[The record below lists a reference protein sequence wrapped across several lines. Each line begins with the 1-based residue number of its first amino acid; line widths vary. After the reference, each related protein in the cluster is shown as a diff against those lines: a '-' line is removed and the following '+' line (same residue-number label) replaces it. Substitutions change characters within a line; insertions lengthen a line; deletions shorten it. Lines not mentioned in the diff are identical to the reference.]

1 MNPSKPHREISI
13 RVENLGKRYQIGQG
27 AQPAYHTL
35 RDQISTLVT
44 QPLRWMGIRAKEDLA
59 PRYDEN
65 EFRIWALRGVSFE
78 VRQGE
83 VIGIVGRN
91 GAGKSTLLKILTRI
105 TIPTEGSVDLWG
117 RVGSLLEVGTG
128 FHKELT
134 GRENVYLNGA
144 ILGMKKGEIA
154 RKFDEI
160 VTFAEVERFID
171 TPVKYYSSGMAMRLA
186 FAVAAHLEPE
196 ILLVDEVLAVGD
208 AAFQKKCLDK
218 MEEVGR
224 AGRTILFVSHHMP
237 AIVRLCERA
246 IWLQDGQ
253 IYREGPAYQ
262 IVSEYLSESLGTTP
276 IREWPDLMSAPGD
289 EVVRLQAI
297 RIRNA
302 QGEITDTFDIREPVG
317 IEMEYV
323 VLKGGYALHAG
334 FSLHNDEG
342 QWLFASLDTDVEWD
356 AKPRQPGRYRSLAW
370 IPGNFLAEGTM
381 MVGPSIRTE
390 DPEILHLYEPETV
403 AFQVTERPGLGPS
416 SRMGFVGHFP
426 GVVRPFLKWETH
438 LLDPNPWNGRPG
450 LRVENLP

>member
-1 MNPSKPHREISI
+1 MTVRRQRNIAI
-13 RVENLGKRYQIGQG
+13 QVENLGKLYRIGQG
-27 AQPAYHTL
+27 TQASYQTL
-35 RDQISTLVT
+35 RDQISRLAAR
-44 QPLRWMGIRAKEDLA
+44 PLRWLRFHKDSNATQQ
-59 PRYDEN
+59 DEQS
-65 EFRIWALRGVSFE
+65 FLIWALRKVSFE
-78 VRQGE
+78 VHQGE
-83 VIGIVGRN
+83 VVGIIGRN

-105 TIPTEGSVDLWG
+105 TVPTEGYVNLWG

-144 ILGMKKGEIA
+144 ILGMKKAEIDQ
-154 RKFDEI
+154 KFDEI
-160 VTFAEVERFID
+160 VAFAEVERFID

-186 FAVAAHLEPE
+186 FAVAAHLDPE

-237 AIVRLCERA
+237 SIVRLCERA

-253 IYREGPAYQ
+253 IYREGPAHQ
-262 IVSEYLSESLGTTP
+262 IVSEYLTESLGTTP
-276 IREWPDLMSAPGD
+276 SREWTDFYHAPGD
-289 EVVRLQAI
+289 EVVRLLAV
-297 RIRNA
+297 RIRNNR
-302 QGEITDTFDIREPVG
+302 GEVTDNFDIRESVG
-317 IEMEYV
+317 IEIEYV
-323 VLKGGYALHAG
+323 VLEDGYPLHAG

-342 QWLFASLDTDVEWD
+342 LWLFASLDTDSKWVG
-356 AKPRQPGRYRSLAW
+356 KPRPPGRYRSLAW

-390 DPEILHLYEPETV
+390 DPEILHLYEPDAV

-416 SRMGFVGHFP
+416 SRMGFIGHFP
-426 GVVRPFLKWETH
+426 GIIRPFLRWETK
-438 LLDPNPWNGRPG
+438 LIDPNPWNGRSSI
-450 LRVENLP
+450 

>member
-1 MNPSKPHREISI
+1 MGSNIAI
-13 RVENLGKRYQIGQG
+13 RVENLGKRYRIGQG

-35 RDQISTLVT
+35 RDQIS
-44 QPLRWMGIRAKEDLA
+44 QIINSPFRALGGRRKE
-59 PRYDEN
+59 RHHEKEN
-65 EFRIWALRGVSFE
+65 DQYLLWALRNVSFE

-105 TIPTEGSVDLWG
+105 TMPSEGSFDLWG

-144 ILGMKKGEIA
+144 ILGMKKSEID

-160 VTFAEVERFID
+160 VAFSEMERFID

-224 AGRTILFVSHHMP
+224 AGRTVLFVSHHMP
-237 AIVRLCERA
+237 SIVRLCERA
-246 IWLQDGQ
+246 IWLVDGR
-253 IYREGPAYQ
+253 IYREGAAYQ
-262 IVSEYLSESLGTTP
+262 IVSEYLTEALGTTP
-276 IREWPDLMSAPGD
+276 MKEWPDPQRAPGD
-289 EVVRLQAI
+289 DVVRLLAV

-317 IEMEYV
+317 IEMDYL
-323 VLKGGYALHAG
+323 VLREGYRLHAG
-334 FSLHNDEG
+334 FSLHNEEG
-342 QWLFASLDTDVEWD
+342 QWLFASLDTDTEWHGRER
-356 AKPRQPGRYRSLAW
+356 KPGFYRSIGW

-390 DPEILHLYEPETV
+390 EPEVLRLYEPRAV
-403 AFQVTERPGLGPS
+403 AFQVTERPGLGLTA
-416 SRMGFVGHFP
+416 RMGFAGHFP
-426 GVVRPFLKWETH
+426 GLIRPFLKWETRM
-438 LLDPNPWNGRPG
+438 LSVEDPDGRYRIPFSSR
-450 LRVENLP
+450 L

>member
-1 MNPSKPHREISI
+1 MTSGRQRHISI
-13 RVENLGKRYQIGQG
+13 QVENLGKLYRIGQG
-27 AQPAYHTL
+27 AQASYQTL
-35 RDQISTLVT
+35 RDQISRFAA
-44 QPLRWMGIRAKEDLA
+44 QPLRWLRFSKDSNGIR
-59 PRYDEN
+59 RN
-65 EFRIWALRGVSFE
+65 EEAFHIWALRGVSFE

-83 VIGIVGRN
+83 VVGIIGRN

-105 TIPTEGSVDLWG
+105 TVPTEGRVDLWG
-117 RVGSLLEVGTG
+117 RIGSLLEVGTG

-144 ILGMKKGEIA
+144 ILGMKKAEIDQ
-154 RKFDEI
+154 KFDEI
-160 VTFAEVERFID
+160 VAFSEVERFID

-186 FAVAAHLEPE
+186 FAVAAHLDPE

-237 AIVRLCERA
+237 SIVRLCERA

-253 IYREGPAYQ
+253 IYREGPAHQ
-262 IVSEYLSESLGTTP
+262 LVSEYLTEALGTTP
-276 IREWPDLMSAPGD
+276 SREWPDFYSAPGD
-289 EVVRLQAI
+289 EVVRLLAI
-297 RIRNA
+297 RIRNNR
-302 QGEITDTFDIREPVG
+302 GEVTDTFDIREPVG

-323 VLKGGYALHAG
+323 VLEGGYTLHAG

-342 QWLFASLDTDVEWD
+342 QWLFASLDTDTEWD
-356 AKPRQPGRYRSLAW
+356 GKPRQPGRYRSLAW

-381 MVGPSIRTE
+381 IVGPSIRTE
-390 DPEILHLYEPETV
+390 DPEILHLYEPDAV

-426 GVVRPFLKWETH
+426 GIIRPYLQWETR
-438 LLDPNPWNGRPG
+438 LTDPNPWNGRSSFQTGPF
-450 LRVENLP
+450 R